1 MKSIVYVGPNE
12 IEYKDMNKPESKEGW
27 STIKISH
34 SGICGGD
41 LNIYYGTHPR
51 AKAPLIMGHEFS
63 GYIDDEDSIYP
74 KGTLVTINPLISC
87 GNCDP
92 CKTGQNHVCNNL
104 KLLGIDCDGG
114 FAEYVIVPDDM
125 IVPLPKGVTTK
136 MGAFIEPVA
145 VAVHSVREGGYK
157 PGDNALVFGAG
168 AIGLSV
174 AITLRSFG
182 CTDITVVENND
193 FRRNLAKDLGFKTIN
208 PPKEDVVKIVKNVTN
223 ENGADIVFDCAGH
236 PSVASI
242 LLEVA
247 KVRGNIVIVAGYK
260 KPTELPLIQGMF
272 KESTIKFVRV
282 YTEKEFKI
290 AADMVANN
298 KDFEK
303 IITHILDVSEA
314 NKGFNLLTT
323 GADAVK
329 VMYKFD

>member
-1 MKSIVYVGPNE
+1 MKSIVYVGPKE
-12 IEYKDMNKPESKEGW
+12 VEYKEVSKPERKEGW
-27 STIKISH
+27 TTIKISH

-87 GNCDP
+87 GSCEP
-92 CKTGQNHVCNNL
+92 CKTGQKHVCNSL

-114 FAEYVIVPDDM
+114 FAEYVIVPDEM
-125 IVPLPKGVTTK
+125 IIPLPEGVSTK

-157 PGDNALVFGAG
+157 SGDNALVFGAG

-174 AITLRSFG
+174 AITLRTFG
-182 CTDITVVENND
+182 CLDVTVVENND
-193 FRRNLAKDLGFKTIN
+193 FRRNLAKNLGFKTVN
-208 PPKEDVVKIVKNVTN
+208 PSKENVVEIVKNQTN
-223 ENGADIVFDCAGH
+223 GNGADIVFDCAGH

-242 LLEVA
+242 LFEVA
-247 KVRGNIVIVAGYK
+247 KVRGKIVIVAGYK

-282 YTEKEFKI
+282 YTEKEFAI
-290 AADMVANN
+290 AAEMVANN
-298 KDFEK
+298 NDFEK
-303 IITHILDVSEA
+303 IITNVLDVSDA
-314 NKGFNLLTT
+314 KHGFDLLTS
-323 GADAVK
+323 GADVVK